1 MKTYTGCIESEIR
14 YLLKDAF
21 ESVVGHDKAV
31 DIVDGLNDRIHISVS
46 LREISMVIYCDAFTA
61 EFLARKLSFEGFNAK
76 EYEKDIERIELIK
89 KI

>member
-1 MKTYTGCIESEIR
+1 MKIYTNCIESEIR

-21 ESVVGHDKAV
+21 ESVLGHEKAV
-31 DIVDGLNDRIHISVS
+31 DVVEGLNDRLHICVC
-46 LREISMVIYCDAFTA
+46 LKEISIVIYCDNFTA

-76 EYEKDIERIELIK
+76 EYENDIERIELIK

>member
-1 MKTYTGCIESEIR
+1 MKIYTGCIEAEIR

-31 DIVDGLNDRIHISVS
+31 NIVNNLNDRIHISVC
-46 LREISMVIYCDAFTA
+46 LKEISIVIYCDNFTA
-61 EFLARKLSFEGFNAK
+61 EFLTNKLSFEGFNAK
-76 EYEKDIERIELIK
+76 EYENDIQRIELIK